1 MLTSSGNSLQVN
13 HPVTIRGRGIANRHL
28 SDRARVELALGL
40 QSGAVRLEQLSLE
53 QAAAITGASVAG
65 IFRAKY
71 HRNGNG
77 TAGNGGG

>member
-1 MLTSSGNSLQVN
+1 MLTFSGNSLQVN

-53 QAAAITGASVAG
+53 QAAMITGASVSEV
-65 IFRAKY
+65 FKAKY
-71 HRNGNG
+71 SRNGSNGNG
-77 TAGNGGG
+77 V